1 MEFDVRPH
9 EPYDATI
16 AALFI
21 ALMLVVTV
29 LIFVMSGY
37 GRRGRE
43 NPSNNAARGFRC
55 WLLVAALLMVLA
67 GVAIII
73 GLTVWPALDTGAPS
87 TSPPEA
93 TE

>member
-29 LIFVMSGY
+29 LLRHVLIWTTRKRKSTQQ
-37 GRRGRE
+37 RSERL
-43 NPSNNAARGFRC
+43 P
-55 WLLVAALLMVLA
+55 LLAC
-67 GVAIII
+67 
-73 GLTVWPALDTGAPS
+73 
-87 TSPPEA
+87 
-93 TE
+93 

>member
-1 MEFDVRPH
+1 MDDE
-9 EPYDATI
+9 EEKIQATTQQEAS
-16 AALFI
+16 AA
-21 ALMLVVTV
+21 
-29 LIFVMSGY
+29 G
-37 GRRGRE
+37 
-43 NPSNNAARGFRC
+43 
-55 WLLVAALLMVLA
+55 LLVAALFMVLA

>member
-29 LIFVMSGY
+29 LIFVMS
-37 GRRGRE
+37 
-43 NPSNNAARGFRC
+43 
-55 WLLVAALLMVLA
+55 
-67 GVAIII
+67 
-73 GLTVWPALDTGAPS
+73 
-87 TSPPEA
+87 
-93 TE
+93 